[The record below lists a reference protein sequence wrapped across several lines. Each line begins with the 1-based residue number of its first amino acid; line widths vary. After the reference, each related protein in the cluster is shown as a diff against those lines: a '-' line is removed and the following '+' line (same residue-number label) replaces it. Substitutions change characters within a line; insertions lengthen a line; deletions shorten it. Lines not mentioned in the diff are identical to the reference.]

1 MKSSL
6 RKTIL
11 IFLLTPFIEI
21 YGAEFWLP
29 LSLTVD
35 PSGAISHA
43 FPLPTS
49 FSDGALTS
57 DISSGFT
64 PVISG
69 KYIKFKRIFAL
80 NPMGSNLNNQDDSGI
95 IIKADDKNGFRVIEQ
110 SDKGITLGA
119 AFSSGFTGWTAISLE
134 IAVTGTVGAGYTSSR
149 FAPNFAEAKKI
160 TPLSIPKNGQDLLNE
175 WKVDDNLIFNRSFGL
190 AFNAAITSG
199 PLSVGFAAIANST
212 WEVFIKKLDGKKV
225 LLGYSKIKDKGIVL
239 TGTALIAGFSMEKI
253 WGKSE
258 SFEYVFDLGETKK
271 AKEIKVAAE
280 FTKGQKKEAVF
291 NDVDV
296 QAAFMDALRGNL
308 ILADQMHRMGGF
320 GVQKLSETTSNS
332 KTKAKG
338 AFLTI
343 PFLINA
349 DYKVGTTYVVSQSR
363 MYDDDTLGEELQS
376 IYSKESSTSGVL
388 SRDSKRVNLFTG
400 NFQQIT
406 STNPENEETSRR
418 YSANYKYLYMRN
430 KVDGVKLERELKRV
444 RFKIG
449 ETKALKDLEIP
460 TKEIGS
466 LKIEV
471 DITLSDLAT
480 DELIR
485 YAMKTPLPDATKEA
499 TDYLEGYFKN
509 VEDAKEEVCKDVGI
523 SIFQDC
529 YNYLKKQTIKSMETA
544 LSALKEMRKMKL
556 ELDYS
561 KFVKAYAEFGK
572 GFIENRF
579 TLKTFLRIL
588 KYDKPGPEG
597 RRDVVKI
604 ITDKKGN
611 KTRIPFEVIFSM
623 EGTNIKPFKRV
634 LYSFQ

>member
-1 MKSSL
+1 MKLSFKKSVF
-6 RKTIL
+6 
-11 IFLLTPFIEI
+11 IFLFLPFIEI

-29 LSLTVD
+29 LSLSVD

-49 FSDGALTS
+49 FSDGAVTS
-57 DISSGFT
+57 EISSGFT

-69 KYIKFKRIFAL
+69 KYVKFKRIFAVDPL
-80 NPMGSNLNNQDDSGI
+80 GSDLENQDDAGF
-95 IIKADDKNGFRVIEQ
+95 IIKADDKDGFRVIEQ
-110 SDKGITLGA
+110 SDKGITLGVA
-119 AFSSGFTGWTAISLE
+119 ASTGFTGWSMLSLDF
-134 IAVTGTVGAGYTSSR
+134 AVTGSVGAGYTSSR
-149 FAPNFAEAKKI
+149 FAPNFATAKKI
-160 TPLSIPKNGQDLLNE
+160 SPLSVPKNGQELLNE
-175 WKVDDNLIFNRSFGL
+175 WKMDDNLIFNRSFGL
-190 AFNAAITSG
+190 AFNASLTSG

-212 WEVFIKKLDGKKV
+212 WEVFIKKLEGNKV
-225 LLGYSKIKDKGIVL
+225 LMSYSKVKDKGFVL
-239 TGTALIAGFSMEKI
+239 TGTAVIAGFSIEAI
-253 WGKSE
+253 WGKSQ
-258 SFEYVFDLGETKK
+258 SFEYVFDLGVKKK

-296 QAAFMDALRGNL
+296 EAAFLDAIRGNL
-308 ILADQMHRMGGF
+308 VLADQLFRMGGF
-320 GVQKLSETTSNS
+320 GVQKLSESVSNS

-338 AFLTI
+338 AFVTI

-363 MYDDDTLGEELQS
+363 MYDDDTLGEELQAV
-376 IYSKESSTSGVL
+376 YSKESSTSGLL

-400 NFQQIT
+400 NFQQLT

-430 KVDGVKLERELKRV
+430 KVDAPKLERELKRV

-449 ETKALKDLEIP
+449 QTKALKDLDIP

-485 YAMKTPLPDATKEA
+485 YAMKTPIPEATKEA
-499 TDYLEGYFKN
+499 TDYLEAYFAN

-523 SIFQDC
+523 SIFKDC

-544 LSALKEMRKMKL
+544 LSALKEMKRLKL

-579 TLKTFLRIL
+579 TLKTFLRVL
-588 KYDKPGPEG
+588 KYEKPGPDD
-597 RRDVVKI
+597 RRDVPKFI
-604 ITDKKGN
+604 ADKKGN
-611 KTRIPFEVIFSM
+611 KTKVPFEVIFSM